1 MKTLA
6 TTTLFIFGLVSTL
19 NARPFS
25 SSTQESP
32 EMASQ
37 APSGVDLIGPEG
49 APLHFADDEALLDFL
64 RTAEVVSME
73 DIGMGRSGAQK
84 VRLRKDGQEANA
96 AFRTVDERSGKV
108 TTLSGETYRN
118 FRDSYRFEC
127 AAYELSR
134 ILGFDNV
141 PACVL
146 RTIDG
151 KEGSVQ
157 IWVEKA
163 MTEGGRVDA
172 GLPPPGGVRW
182 FQQTQLMYLF
192 DGLLFNF
199 DRNSGNV
206 LIDERGKI
214 WFIDHTRSFS
224 MEDDIEKIDRIAV
237 CDRTIF
243 QKLKDLDEAALMEHL
258 GPILAQSDAER
269 QVDALLKRRDKLVK
283 HLDKAI
289 KEKGEA
295 QVLFVLLPLP
305 PPQAEEPTAT
315 N

>member
-1 MKTLA
+1 MKA
-6 TTTLFIFGLVSTL
+6 FASTTLFILGMVSTL
-19 NARPFS
+19 NGHPS
-25 SSTQESP
+25 LPPPNQEAP
-32 EMASQ
+32 GMAAQ
-37 APSGVDLIGPEG
+37 TPAGLELLGPDG
-49 APLHFADDEALLDFL
+49 TTLHFANDEELLDFL
-64 RTAEVVSME
+64 RTATVVASE
-73 DIGMGRSGAQK
+73 EIGMGRSGALK
-84 VRLRKDGQEANA
+84 IRLEKDGQQANA
-96 AFRTVDERSGKV
+96 AFRTVDERSSRV
-108 TTLSGETYRN
+108 TTMSGQTYRN

-146 RTIDG
+146 RAIDD

-172 GLPPPGGVRW
+172 GLPAPGGVRW

-192 DGLLFNF
+192 DALLFNF
-199 DRNSGNV
+199 DRNQGNV

-224 MEDDIEKIDRIAV
+224 MEEDVEKIDRITV
-237 CDRTIF
+237 CDRGVWE
-243 QKLKDLDEAALMEHL
+243 KLKSLDEAMLTERL
-258 GPILAQSDAER
+258 GPYLVPSDMER
-269 QVDALLKRRDKLVK
+269 QIGSLLERNEKLVK
-283 HLDKAI
+283 HLEEAI
-289 KEKGEA
+289 AAKGEA
-295 QVLFVLLPLP
+295 QVLFVLMP
-305 PPQAEEPTAT
+305 PPVPEPAVT

>member
-1 MKTLA
+1 MKA
-6 TTTLFIFGLVSTL
+6 FASTTLFTFGLVSAL
-19 NARPFS
+19 NGHPS
-25 SSTQESP
+25 LPPPIQEAAG
-32 EMASQ
+32 MTSQ
-37 APSGVDLIGPEG
+37 APAGLELLGPDG
-49 APLHFADDEALLDFL
+49 TTLRFAGDEELLDFL
-64 RTAEVVSME
+64 RTATVVASE
-73 DIGMGRSGAQK
+73 EIGMGRSGALK
-84 VRLRKDGQEANA
+84 IRLEKDGQQANA
-96 AFRTVDERSGKV
+96 AFRTVDERSGRV
-108 TTLSGETYRN
+108 TTLSGQTYRN

-146 RTIDG
+146 RAIDG

-157 IWVEKA
+157 IWVERA

-172 GLPPPGGVRW
+172 GLPAPGGVRW

-192 DGLLFNF
+192 DALLFNF

-224 MEDDIEKIDRIAV
+224 MDDNIEKIDRIMVSDRAV
-237 CDRTIF
+237 F
-243 QKLKDLDEAALMEHL
+243 EKLKSLDEARLTERL
-258 GPILAQSDAER
+258 GPYLVPSDMKRQIGSLLER
-269 QVDALLKRRDKLVK
+269 KDKLVK
-283 HLDKAI
+283 HLEKAI
-289 KEKGEA
+289 TEKGEA
-295 QVLFVLLPLP
+295 QVLFVLMPLP
-305 PPQAEEPTAT
+305 APEPAVT

>member
-1 MKTLA
+1 MKA
-6 TTTLFIFGLVSTL
+6 FASTTLFTFGLVSAL
-19 NARPFS
+19 NGHPS
-25 SSTQESP
+25 LPPPIQEAAG
-32 EMASQ
+32 MTSQ
-37 APSGVDLIGPEG
+37 APAGLELLGPDG
-49 APLHFADDEALLDFL
+49 TTLRFAGDEELLDFL
-64 RTAEVVSME
+64 RTATVVASE
-73 DIGMGRSGAQK
+73 EIGMGRSGALK
-84 VRLRKDGQEANA
+84 IRLEKDGQQANA
-96 AFRTVDERSGKV
+96 AFRTVDERSGRV
-108 TTLSGETYRN
+108 TTLSGQTYRN

-146 RTIDG
+146 RAIDG

-157 IWVEKA
+157 IWVERA

-172 GLPPPGGVRW
+172 GLPAPGGVRW

-192 DGLLFNF
+192 DALLFNF

-224 MEDDIEKIDRIAV
+224 MENDVEKIDRILV
-237 CDRTIF
+237 SDRSVWE
-243 QKLKDLDEAALMEHL
+243 KLKSLDEAMLTERI
-258 GPILAQSDAER
+258 GPYLVPSDMER
-269 QVDALLKRRDKLVK
+269 QIGSLLERKDKLVK
-283 HLDKAI
+283 HLEKAI
-289 KEKGEA
+289 AEKGEA
-295 QVLFVLLPLP
+295 QVLFVMMPLP
-305 PPQAEEPTAT
+305 APEPAVT